1 MRRASTRAS
10 TKQRSEAAARA
21 AGQDAARHLPPP
33 AGLRG
38 RRVGAREWGCAKGV
52 ERRVGLATG
61 GAGAPQQRCPQQRR
75 RARSGADLETTR
87 HRAPSSIGRGN
98 FLAHLY
104 TTRLSVRPRLASPH
118 ASPRT
123 RPLRVAPC
131 ERRLVPSPLSQAR
144 AARRRCVVQMMAPLP
159 RFTLAHRMV
168 PRARRSCGARR
179 LPRASQRHSALHDVQ
194 RIGLEPLQVS
204 LDHRLKHGLHE
215 RLHGGEAVGHLR
227 CERSGRR
234 VERRRSA
241 RRFGWPPQARSVRPR
256 ARRRAGRRARGRSR
270 SVGGRSTRTRRCAAR
285 AYLIRDAHLE
295 HAAFT
300 GIVLVE
306 AHGTAVGVTIDRLR
320 GAKRREA
327 TPRRVSARSTR
338 TSREARTVRA
348 VLAAHS
354 PSSGSSARA
363 RRRGS
368 SPSSCTANAGPAG
381 RALHAS
387 GSSLSRAST
396 WSCGRPP
403 HRRRRS

>member
-131 ERRLVPSPLSQAR
+131 EHRLVPSPLSQAR

-168 PRARRSCGARR
+168 PRACRTCGARR

-227 CERSGRR
+227 CERSGRPSR
-234 VERRRSA
+234 ATPVSTQVWLAAPGARGAPTRSA
-241 RRFGWPPQARSVRPR
+241 SRGAPGAGTKQVGGWPIDPHAPL
-256 ARRRAGRRARGRSR
+256 RRAC
-270 SVGGRSTRTRRCAAR
+270 VPHTRC
-285 AYLIRDAHLE
+285 
-295 HAAFT
+295 
-300 GIVLVE
+300 
-306 AHGTAVGVTIDRLR
+306 
-320 GAKRREA
+320 
-327 TPRRVSARSTR
+327 
-338 TSREARTVRA
+338 
-348 VLAAHS
+348 
-354 PSSGSSARA
+354 SS
-363 RRRGS
+363 
-368 SPSSCTANAGPAG
+368 
-381 RALHAS
+381 
-387 GSSLSRAST
+387 
-396 WSCGRPP
+396 
-403 HRRRRS
+403 